1 MPVGTLDV
9 TTSEKVI
16 SRLKEAGIR
25 FSIIERVSGVEDMPV
40 TPLPT
45 KFGLGAQVKIRVGR
59 NDAEEFEG
67 ICRDAL
73 QLWEEEEVSA
83 RVSPRLRTWYERFF
97 EPRLTAGKPADHK
110 DDEAS

>member
-1 MPVGTLDV
+1 
-9 TTSEKVI
+9 
-16 SRLKEAGIR
+16 
-25 FSIIERVSGVEDMPV
+25 MPV

-45 KFGLGAQVKIRVGR
+45 KFELGAQVKIRVGR

-97 EPRLTAGKPADHK
+97 EPRLTAGKPADHEE
-110 DDEAS
+110 DEAS